1 MGVAARERRSRRVP
15 WGPVVAVLAVLLA
28 LWATPG
34 FLDRL
39 IPDFPNPFAEETVDR
54 SRPALLRSIRDLSEL
69 HAASG
74 HFEVVVDLERDT
86 ALPSEV
92 LGERTLFV
100 AVGDVDA
107 IVDLGAVEERNV
119 TVSDDRRSATIVL
132 PPPRLGEPTIDVA
145 NSYVYSRQRGV
156 LNRIGSVFGEDA
168 DAQREVYVVAQR
180 EIREA
185 AQSGSGL
192 VPRAERNAEEM
203 LVGLLRTLGFERV
216 DVRFDE
222 AL

>member
-1 MGVAARERRSRRVP
+1 
-15 WGPVVAVLAVLLA
+15 VAVLAVLLA

-92 LGERTLFV
+92 LGERMLFV

-119 TVSDDRRSATIVL
+119 TVSGDRRSATIVL
-132 PPPRLGEPTIDVA
+132 PPPRLGEPRIDVA
-145 NSYVYSRQRGV
+145 NSHVYSRERGV
-156 LNRIGSVFGEDA
+156 LNRIGSLFGDDA
-168 DAQREVYVVAQR
+168 DAQQEVYVVAR
-180 EIREA
+180 DRIREA

-192 VPRAERNAEEM
+192 VPRAERNVEEV
-203 LVGLLRTLGFERV
+203 LAGLLRSLGFERV
-216 DVRFDE
+216 DVRFDD